1 MSLQKS
7 KEPLI
12 LEIFDEAV
20 LDIVDEQQFRCMFVL
35 FSVDLHKTL

>member
-1 MSLQKS
+1 LFLLAFFQNTRQATRISLQKS

-20 LDIVDEQQFRCMFVL
+20 LDIVDE
-35 FSVDLHKTL
+35 